1 MGLWPGRI
9 KPISPARLSDAV
21 PWIRY
26 RASQGRN
33 SGLFKAGMKWCG
45 LPRNWT
51 NLGAVYPYLTALNG
65 GLAIP
70 LPLREVEGIAKS
82 IVNISSHN
90 LASGQTQ
97 ARFSQIQAAKGHK
110 GGLISGAKRYQG
122 SNEEAEP
129 WKVEGVSRTTWYD
142 RQAKPAASRA
152 SRRLR
157 VGRRRGWRGRLGMT
171 ARQNRRVKASRSR
184 SRGKS

>member
-1 MGLWPGRI
+1 
-9 KPISPARLSDAV
+9 
-21 PWIRY
+21 
-26 RASQGRN
+26 
-33 SGLFKAGMKWCG
+33 MKWCG

-82 IVNISSHN
+82 VVNISSHN

-122 SNEEAEP
+122 SNEEAQP

-142 RQAKPAASRA
+142 RQAKPPRQSIKKTPGWEAAGVARA
-152 SRRLR
+152 TWYDRQAKPPRQSIKKQKPWEAEGVSRRTWYYR
-157 VGRRRGWRGRLGMT
+157 
-171 ARQNRRVKASRSR
+171 KAVALKT
-184 SRGKS
+184 GLKTGLEA